1 MSARSTEATP
11 LVELRGVCKT
21 YAHSNAPVHALR
33 GIDLS
38 LHRHERVA
46 VVGPS
51 GCGKSTLMNILGLL
65 DRPSEGTHCFEGRN
79 IADRSDEHKAF
90 VRNRCIGFVFQQF
103 HLLDTLSAESN
114 VELPLLYGG
123 VGAEE
128 RKRRTRHY
136 LGAVGLSHRRGHRPA
151 ELSGGERQR
160 VAIARALASEPRL
173 LLADEPTGALDSAT
187 GQAVLD
193 LMLGLCD
200 EHAITLVVVTHDMG
214 VAAQLQRRIVLRDG
228 RIESDAGPTDA
239 R

>member
-1 MSARSTEATP
+1 MSELPAELSP

-21 YAHSNAPVHALR
+21 YAPTGEPVHALR

-38 LHRHERVA
+38 LHRRERVA

-65 DRPSEGTHCFEGRN
+65 DRPSEGSHCFDGRD
-79 IADRSDEHKAF
+79 IAESSAEHKAF
-90 VRNRCIGFVFQQF
+90 VRNRFIGFVFQQF
-103 HLLDTLSAESN
+103 HLLDTLSAERN

-123 VGAEE
+123 VGAVE
-128 RKRRTRHY
+128 RKRRTQHY
-136 LGAVGLSHRRGHRPA
+136 LGAVGLGHRRSHRPM

-173 LLADEPTGALDSAT
+173 LLADEPTGALDSTT
-187 GQAVLD
+187 GQTVLD

-214 VAAQLQRRIVLRDG
+214 VAAQLDRRIALRDG
-228 RIESDAGPTDA
+228 RIESDA

>member
-1 MSARSTEATP
+1 MNMSELPAEATP

-21 YAHSNAPVHALR
+21 YAPAGEPVHALR

-38 LHRHERVA
+38 LHRRERVA

-65 DRPSEGTHCFEGRN
+65 DRPSAGTHCFEGRD
-79 IADRSDEHKAF
+79 IDESSVEHMAF
-90 VRNRCIGFVFQQF
+90 MRNRCIGFVFQQF

-123 VGAEE
+123 VSAVE
-128 RKRRTRHY
+128 RKRRTQHY
-136 LGAVGLSHRRGHRPA
+136 LGAVGLGHRRSHRPM

-173 LLADEPTGALDSAT
+173 LLADEPTGALDSTT
-187 GQAVLD
+187 GQTVLD

-214 VAAQLQRRIVLRDG
+214 VAAQLDRRIALRDG
-228 RIESDAGPTDA
+228 RIESDA

>member
-1 MSARSTEATP
+1 MTELPAQATP

-21 YAHSNAPVHALR
+21 YAHDGAPVHALR
-33 GIDLS
+33 GIDLL
-38 LHRHERVA
+38 LHRGERVA

-51 GCGKSTLMNILGLL
+51 GCGKSTLMNLLGLL
-65 DRPSEGTHCFEGRN
+65 DRPSEGSHCLDGRDVAN
-79 IADRSDEHKAF
+79 WSAQHKAF
-90 VRNRCIGFVFQQF
+90 MRNRFIGFVFQQF
-103 HLLDTLSAESN
+103 HLLDTLSAEHN

-123 VGAEE
+123 VGASQ
-128 RKRRTRHY
+128 RKRRTERY
-136 LGAVGLSHRRGHRPA
+136 LDAVGLGHRRGHRPM

-187 GQAVLD
+187 GQTVLD

-200 EHAITLVVVTHDMG
+200 ELDITLVVVTHDMG
-214 VAAQLQRRIVLRDG
+214 VAAQLDRRIALRDG
-228 RIESDAGPTDA
+228 RIESDA